1 MRSAGEAQPTGP
13 CPPRKRDIWADGGDT
28 KCRQGRDW
36 SAAAANPGTP
46 RPLEAGKGRKDPPL
60 EASEGG
66 DPAEPDFN
74 FQPPELR
81 ERVSAASDTTLVGLP
96 VTAGTRTQIT
106 SHGSPATAS
115 AFRGPNLPV
124 PSQLKFRPPLR
135 RVHSWPPAP
144 PSPAPSISRAV
155 SPGAVWRRSCL
166 GPHPSSKLR
175 SSPRAPHS
183 PPQTPAAFRGARL
196 APGRPGLRELW
207 RHPSLGGRHP
217 KPFWWSGPGPGC
229 PRKAEAPGLVQ
240 RGWRIKT

>member
-46 RPLEAGKGRKDPPL
+46 RPPEAGKGRKDPPL

-81 ERVSAASDTTLVGLP
+81 ERVSAARRHHVGGTSCDGRDSNTDYLP
-96 VTAGTRTQIT
+96 RESRHGLCLPGTQP
-106 SHGSPATAS
+106 SGALPAEVQT
-115 AFRGPNLPV
+115 
-124 PSQLKFRPPLR
+124 PLR

-155 SPGAVWRRSCL
+155 SPGAVWRPSCL

-175 SSPRAPHS
+175 SSLRAPHS

>member
-1 MRSAGEAQPTGP
+1 MPTGQRLER
-13 CPPRKRDIWADGGDT
+13 CSCEPRDAEAAGSWKRQEGPSSRGLRGRGPGRARFQLPASRTEGACLCCQRHHVGGTSCDGWDSNTDYLPRESRHGL
-28 KCRQGRDW
+28 CL
-36 SAAAANPGTP
+36 PGTQ
-46 RPLEAGKGRKDPPL
+46 PPCAL
-60 EASEGG
+60 
-66 DPAEPDFN
+66 PAEV
-74 FQPPELR
+74 Q
-81 ERVSAASDTTLVGLP
+81 T
-96 VTAGTRTQIT
+96 
-106 SHGSPATAS
+106 
-115 AFRGPNLPV
+115 
-124 PSQLKFRPPLR
+124 PLR

-155 SPGAVWRRSCL
+155 SPGAVWRPSCL